1 MFDEE
6 NDEVK
11 VEKIKEEEV
20 ESRHEEER
28 YIAPKREPKKQTPPF
43 WGGIIA
49 ISLTFSVLF
58 GALGGFLGYSLG
70 NRGSTVVIN
79 QPVPETPIGE
89 KQYYDAVVDVVN
101 KVSPAVVSITTESTV
116 DDRLISLDDP
126 FDLFGRQMPYRNVP
140 RTQMASG
147 SGVIIKNTWTDDQG
161 YILTNNHVVDG
172 AQKITVHLKDKRRF
186 DARVVATDPLSDL
199 AVIKVNEKNLP
210 MAELGD
216 SSKLKVGQPVV
227 AIGNPYQYEFTVTTG
242 VVSALERTLNVPSD
256 DRNQQSKTLVG
267 VIQTDAAINPGNS
280 GGPLVSLDG
289 KVIGINTVII
299 AGAQNL
305 GFAVSSNTATRVAE
319 DLIKFGKVAWPFL
332 GVSGT
337 TMTEE
342 LAKRLGIKFI
352 QGAYIAEVLP
362 GAAREGGMLK
372 DDVITAV
379 NDKPIEDFE
388 QLLIEVRQHKVG
400 EKIKLKIDRKGK
412 EMTLEITLGTAP
424 R

>member
-116 DDRLISLDDP
+116 DDQIISLDDP

-242 VVSALERTLNVPSD
+242 VVSALERTLNIPSD
-256 DRNQQSKTLVG
+256 DRGQQSKTLVG

-342 LAKRLGIKFI
+342 LAKRLGIKFV

-388 QLLIEVRQHKVG
+388 QLLIEVRQHRVG